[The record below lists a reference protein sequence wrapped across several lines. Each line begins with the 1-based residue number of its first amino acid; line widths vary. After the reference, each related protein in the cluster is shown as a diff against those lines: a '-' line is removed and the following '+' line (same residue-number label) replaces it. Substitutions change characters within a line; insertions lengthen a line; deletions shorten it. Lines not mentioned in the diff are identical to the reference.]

1 MTNVHAQ
8 SSIGRFQAPAWWVC
22 ALLGIVLMVAGI
34 VVLGDVLA
42 ATIIS
47 AIFIG
52 ATAIVA
58 GLFEIGHAFW
68 TKGWGG
74 FVWNILLGILYVAFG
89 FVMVTQPISGA
100 LVLTYVFGLLLVVSG
115 IFRLFIAFGRASG
128 ADWLMLLSG
137 VLGILAGAVILTG
150 WPWTGLW
157 VLGYVL
163 GVDLIFHGIAWL
175 AYAWHPATR
184 MA

>member
-1 MTNVHAQ
+1 MANVHAR
-8 SSIGRFQAPAWWVC
+8 SSLGHFQAPAWWVC
-22 ALLGIVLMVAGI
+22 ALLGIVLIVAGV

-52 ATAIVA
+52 AIAIVA
-58 GLFEIGHAFW
+58 GLFEIAHAFW

-89 FVMVTQPISGA
+89 FVMVTQPLSGA

-115 IFRLFIAFGRASG
+115 IFRLFIAFGRPSG
-128 ADWLMLLSG
+128 TDWLMLLSG

-150 WPWTGLW
+150 WPLTGLW
-157 VLGYVL
+157 VLGFVL

-175 AYAWHPATR
+175 AYAWQPAAQT
-184 MA
+184 A